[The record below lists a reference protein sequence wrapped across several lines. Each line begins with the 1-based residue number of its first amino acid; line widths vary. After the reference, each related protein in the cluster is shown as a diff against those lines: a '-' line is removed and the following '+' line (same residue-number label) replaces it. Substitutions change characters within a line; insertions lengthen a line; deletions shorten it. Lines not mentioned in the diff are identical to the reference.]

1 MTTNAQFFWFSV
13 WLTCVIVVEWIARRR
28 MRRIETSNAAN
39 MISNTE
45 RNVAAAAVVAS
56 NASVVAVMNENAL
69 LMTELLRVEK
79 FNGRTVYRSKGGIA

>member
-1 MTTNAQFFWFSV
+1 MTHSAQLFWFSV

-28 MRRIETSNAAN
+28 MRRIEKSNAAN
-39 MISNTE
+39 MISNAE

-56 NASVVAVMNENAL
+56 NASVVAMMNENAL